1 MKTLFHDFDE
11 LQSDTQKVIAFCLV
25 LGVFTFAFVA
35 NGLFTFL
42 REVATVRPM
51 QQVASTQLITEP
63 KYEAHKPKSYWS
75 LTLRFE
81 EGGSDD

>member
-11 LQSDTQKVIAFCLV
+11 LQSDTQKIVAFGFVVGLF
-25 LGVFTFAFVA
+25 LIAFVA

-51 QQVASTQLITEP
+51 QQVASTQPITEP
-63 KYEAHKPKSYWS
+63 KHEAPKPKSSWS

-81 EGGSDD
+81 EGGEND